1 MKDVA
6 EAREFSLI
14 GLVKLSAWSALMAP
28 IGIVLHELGH
38 YFAARLLSFP
48 AQLNAASVSGGAQ
61 LGRDPDWMVAVQ
73 SGTGPF
79 VTVAIVLF
87 AAYHLR
93 RRPGR
98 RWALALAATAPLR
111 FLLGGS
117 YLMLAAYI
125 WWVEGTMGGADF
137 DEAKVALA
145 LDVALPPVLAL
156 QMLLL
161 VGFWAW
167 LIKTIPP
174 GKRILSLVA
183 MLAGAFPAIGLW
195 MAVGP
200 TLFRLA

>member
-6 EAREFSLI
+6 EVREFSLI
-14 GLVKLSAWSALMAP
+14 GLV
-28 IGIVLHELGH
+28 
-38 YFAARLLSFP
+38 
-48 AQLNAASVSGGAQ
+48 NAASVAGGAQ

-73 SGTGPF
+73 SGAGPF

-87 AAYHLR
+87 AASHLR
-93 RRPGR
+93 RRPGK

-117 YLMLAAYI
+117 YLMLSAYI
-125 WWVEGTMGGADF
+125 WWVDGTMGGADF
-137 DEAKVALA
+137 DEAKVAEA
-145 LDVALPPVLAL
+145 LGVALPLVLAL

-161 VGFWAW
+161 IGFWAW
-167 LIKTIPP
+167 LITTIPP

-200 TLFRLA
+200 TLFGLA